1 MAESEERSG
10 EEAARLVQRIRAGE
24 GAAEAELVE
33 RFRRGL
39 VLVLRRRSGDPA
51 LAEDLAQ
58 ETLALVLEK
67 VRSGAVNEPERL
79 AGFVHGTARHL
90 LFAHRRKSGRLVA
103 LDPARDQDPG
113 GERPRAEEVRQAGP
127 DQLDELVRR
136 EDARLVRHL
145 LGELAVSR
153 DREVLFRFYLSD
165 EPREVICRRLGIDP
179 GHFRRVL
186 FRARER
192 LRQLWTEHQE
202 GAGWDGSRRG
212 DTSHRGAD

>member
-1 MAESEERSG
+1 MTDSEARSDDRNG
-10 EEAARLVQRIRAGE
+10 EEAARLVRRIRAGE

-67 VRSGAVNEPERL
+67 VRSGGVKQPERL

-90 LFAHRRKSGRLVA
+90 LLAHRRKSGRFVA
-103 LDPARDQDPG
+103 LEEGPGGDAPGTEARPADPG
-113 GERPRAEEVRQAGP
+113 
-127 DQLDELVRR
+127 QLTDLVRR
-136 EDARLVRHL
+136 EDARLVRRL
-145 LGELAVSR
+145 LGELAVPR

-165 EPREVICRRLGIDP
+165 EPREAICRSLDIDP

-192 LRQLWTEHQE
+192 LRQLWMEHRE
-202 GAGWDGSRRG
+202 PAGWDGSRRR